1 MLRLGNILINLLIV
15 SAIVISITLSWL
27 NSEMKSSGP
36 LLADKLVQIKS
47 GSSVRAISNK
57 LAKEGIVSNHII
69 FMTVARVKNSKNP
82 LKAGEYKIKAKSS
95 INDVIAKL
103 QSGITYQHKVTIPE
117 GLMSIEIVDLL
128 NEDGILVGEIIDVP
142 LEGSLLPETYSFSRG
157 DTKQSVIS
165 RMQNDMSKTI
175 DELWE
180 DRSEYTP
187 VKTKEEA
194 IILASIVEKE
204 TSVAEERPRVAG
216 VFVNRLNR
224 RIPLQTDP
232 TVIYSITEGKG
243 TLDRALIYKDLK
255 TPSPYNTYMVQG
267 LPPGP
272 IANPGRKS
280 IEAVLNPEYN
290 EYIYFVADG
299 TGGHAFAK
307 TLKEHNNN
315 VRAWRKFKKANK

>member
-1 MLRLGNILINLLIV
+1 MLRFGNILINLFIV
-15 SAIVISITLSWL
+15 VAIVISITLSWL
-27 NSEMKSSGP
+27 NSEMNSSGP

-57 LAKEGIVSNHII
+57 LAKEGVVSNHIV
-69 FMTVARVKNSKNP
+69 FMMVARVKNSNNP
-82 LKAGEYKIKAKSS
+82 LKAGEYQFKSKNS

-103 QSGITYQHKVTIPE
+103 QSGITYQHKITIPE
-117 GLMSIEIVDLL
+117 GLMSIEIVELL
-128 NEDGILVGEIIDVP
+128 NEDGILAGEIIDVP
-142 LEGSLLPETYSFSRG
+142 VEGSLLPETYSFSRG
-157 DTKQSVIS
+157 DTKLSVVK
-165 RMQNDMSKTI
+165 RMQNDMRKTI
-175 DELWE
+175 DDLWE

-232 TVIYSITEGKG
+232 TVIYSITEGKR

-315 VRAWRKFKKANK
+315 VRAWRRFKKANK

>member
-1 MLRLGNILINLLIV
+1 MIRFGKILINLFITAV
-15 SAIVISITLSWL
+15 IIISITLSWL
-27 NSEMKSSGP
+27 NSEINSDGP
-36 LLADKLVQIKS
+36 LRADKLVQVKS

-57 LAKEGIVSNHII
+57 LAKEGVVSNHII
-69 FMTVARVKNSKNP
+69 FMLVARVKNSKNP
-82 LKAGEYKIKAKSS
+82 LKAGEYEFKINSS
-95 INDVIAKL
+95 MNDVIAQL
-103 QSGITYQHKVTIPE
+103 QNGITYQHKITIPE
-117 GLMSIEIVDLL
+117 GLMSVEIVALL
-128 NEDGILVGEIIDVP
+128 NEDGILNGDIIDIPV
-142 LEGSLLPETYSFSRG
+142 EGSMLPETYSFSRG
-157 DTKQSVIS
+157 DTKQSVIN
-165 RMQNDMSKTI
+165 RMQSDMQKTI

-180 DRSEYTP
+180 DRSTSTP

-204 TSVAEERPRVAG
+204 TSVPAERPRVAG
-216 VFVNRLNR
+216 VFSNRLNR

-232 TVIYSITEGKG
+232 TVIYSITKGKR

-272 IANPGRKS
+272 IANPGRES
-280 IEAVLNPEYN
+280 INAVLNPEYN